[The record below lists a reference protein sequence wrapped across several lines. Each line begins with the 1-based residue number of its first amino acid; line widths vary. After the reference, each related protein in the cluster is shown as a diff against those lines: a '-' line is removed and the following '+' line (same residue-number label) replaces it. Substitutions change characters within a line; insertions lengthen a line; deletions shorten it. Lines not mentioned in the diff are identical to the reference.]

1 MKFLSEI
8 GARSMDLYTSSYDAD
23 SDGTKDGSHEQ
34 AKATINTRVVRGSD
48 REPTLGFGAL
58 LPSEQ
63 YSLVRQHT
71 ARWEVEAASY
81 VDVAW
86 ISRADIMQAYR
97 TAWRD
102 GPDEVAPYMHDFYPD
117 LPVGGGGQNSSTG
130 PGAHSAAAFADAAAA
145 APELTQIHGR
155 LAAVERDI
163 RGVHEKLDRLLS
175 LHA

>member
-1 MKFLSEI
+1 
-8 GARSMDLYTSSYDAD
+8 MDLYTSSYDAD

-34 AKATINTRVVRGSD
+34 AKAAINTRVVRGSD

-102 GPDEVAPYMHDFYPD
+102 GPGEVAPYMHDFYPD

-130 PGAHSAAAFADAAAA
+130 PGAHSAAAFADAAAT